1 MPIRLTGRWSSTW
14 LAIVV
19 APLIAAGD
27 GPPLAM
33 SPGKVCS
40 NVRGY
45 GDFDERPEPSLTRD
59 EKLQIYCEPTGFA
72 TGTRPDG
79 STYVHLVVDAKIRR
93 KGRKEVL
100 WSKDAIVDYESEGSS
115 PPAVV
120 YLASTFAVRGLK
132 PGDYQADLV
141 LRDKHDPAARAEQT
155 VDFRIVLPSTAGGSS
170 APNRG
175 R

>member
-1 MPIRLTGRWSSTW
+1 MPIRRAHGWPW
-14 LAIVV
+14 LAMI
-19 APLIAAGD
+19 ATALIAAGD
-27 GPPLAM
+27 GPSLAM
-33 SPGKVCS
+33 SAGEVCS
-40 NVRGY
+40 AIRGY
-45 GDFDERPEPSLTRD
+45 RDFDARPEPELTRD

-72 TGTRPDG
+72 TGMRPDG
-79 STYVHLVVDAKIRR
+79 TTGVHLVMDAKIRR

-100 WSKDAIVDYESEGSS
+100 WSKDATVDYESEGSS

-155 VDFRIVLPSTAGGSS
+155 VDFRIV
-170 APNRG
+170 APAPPASPKPPDRG